1 MEVNYRKTA
10 NFTIQLQNMTI
21 RSKIT
26 KIEEKYDMIK
36 LKLMEKYKIIKAN
49 YIR

>member
-1 MEVNYRKTA
+1 MEVNCLKTA

-26 KIEEKYDMIK
+26 KIKEKYDMMK
-36 LKLMEKYKIIKAN
+36 LKLMEKIQNYKSKL
-49 YIR
+49 Y